1 MLIFGVIIF
10 VTVFVFVVVKEL
22 MSYGKP
28 YSKSLNTESAVEE
41 KVVPKKQ
48 KKAEPQKAKPATK
61 KTKKSKFEYKTY
73 RVPGGYGYLLGGVGG
88 GGAGNYSKQDDDF
101 VLYLIV
107 FCEKTWKFQKEFVSL
122 RRERKRFPPA
132 EMKE

>member
-1 MLIFGVIIF
+1 MVIFGVIIF
-10 VTVFVFVVVKEL
+10 VTVFVVVVGKEL

-28 YSKSLNTESAVEE
+28 YSKSLNTQSAVEE

-48 KKAEPQKAKPATK
+48 KKAEPQKAKPAKK

-88 GGAGNYSKQDDDF
+88 GGAGNYSKQDDEFDEAEYRAYREELAAYDDF
-101 VLYLIV
+101 VA
-107 FCEKTWKFQKEFVSL
+107 SL
-122 RRERKRFPPA
+122 D
-132 EMKE
+132 MDD

>member
-1 MLIFGVIIF
+1 MAILVIIF

-22 MSYGKP
+22 MGYGKP
-28 YSKSLNTESAVEE
+28 YSKSLNTETAVEE

-48 KKAEPQKAKPATK
+48 KKKKEEPQKAEPAAK

-88 GGAGNYSKQDDDF
+88 GGRAGSHSSQDDEFDEAEYRACREELAAYDDF
-101 VLYLIV
+101 VA
-107 FCEKTWKFQKEFVSL
+107 SL
-122 RRERKRFPPA
+122 D
-132 EMKE
+132 MDD

>member
-1 MLIFGVIIF
+1 MVVFGIIL
-10 VTVFVFVVVKEL
+10 VAVVFFVVFKVLISEA
-22 MSYGKP
+22 KP
-28 YSKSLNTESAVEE
+28 YKKPLNTENAVEE
-41 KVVPKKQ
+41 KKVLDNK

-101 VLYLIV
+101 DEAEYRAYREELAAYDD
-107 FCEKTWKFQKEFVSL
+107 FVASL
-122 RRERKRFPPA
+122 D
-132 EMKE
+132 MDD

>member
-1 MLIFGVIIF
+1 MAILVIIF
-10 VTVFVFVVVKEL
+10 VTVFVFAVVKEL

-28 YSKSLNTESAVEE
+28 YSKSMNTESAVEE
-41 KVVPKKQ
+41 KLVPKDK

-88 GGAGNYSKQDDDF
+88 GGKAGSHSSQDDEFDEAEYRAYREELATYDDF
-101 VLYLIV
+101 VA
-107 FCEKTWKFQKEFVSL
+107 SL
-122 RRERKRFPPA
+122 D
-132 EMKE
+132 MDD

>member
-1 MLIFGVIIF
+1 MVIIF

-48 KKAEPQKAKPATK
+48 QKKKAAKK
-61 KTKKSKFEYKTY
+61 EKTESAIMNAARTSSLYNMAS
-73 RVPGGYGYLLGGVGG
+73 GYGAAGVSRDDDEFDE
-88 GGAGNYSKQDDDF
+88 AEYRAYREELAAYDDF
-101 VLYLIV
+101 VA
-107 FCEKTWKFQKEFVSL
+107 SL
-122 RRERKRFPPA
+122 D
-132 EMKE
+132 MDD

>member
-1 MLIFGVIIF
+1 MAILVIIF

-28 YSKSLNTESAVEE
+28 YSKSMNTESAVKE
-41 KVVPKKQ
+41 KVVPKNQ
-48 KKAEPQKAKPATK
+48 KKKKEEPQKAKPAAK

-88 GGAGNYSKQDDDF
+88 GGRAGSHSRQDDEFDEAEYRAYREELAAYDDF
-101 VLYLIV
+101 VA
-107 FCEKTWKFQKEFVSL
+107 SL
-122 RRERKRFPPA
+122 D
-132 EMKE
+132 MDD

>member
-1 MLIFGVIIF
+1 M
-10 VTVFVFVVVKEL
+10 TVFVFVVVKEL

-28 YSKSLNTESAVEE
+28 YSKSLNTQSAVEE

-48 KKAEPQKAKPATK
+48 KKAEPQKAKPAAK

-88 GGAGNYSKQDDDF
+88 GGAENYSKQDDDF
-101 VLYLIV
+101 DEAEYRAYREELAAYDD
-107 FCEKTWKFQKEFVSL
+107 FVASL
-122 RRERKRFPPA
+122 D
-132 EMKE
+132 MDD

>member
-1 MLIFGVIIF
+1 MVIFVITF

-28 YSKSLNTESAVEE
+28 YSKSLNTESAVED

-48 KKAEPQKAKPATK
+48 QQKKKAEPQKAKPATK

-101 VLYLIV
+101 DEAEYRAYREELAAYDD
-107 FCEKTWKFQKEFVSL
+107 FVASL
-122 RRERKRFPPA
+122 D
-132 EMKE
+132 MDD

>member
-1 MLIFGVIIF
+1 MAILVIIF

-28 YSKSLNTESAVEE
+28 YSKSMNTESAVEE
-41 KVVPKKQ
+41 KLVPKDK

-88 GGAGNYSKQDDDF
+88 GGRAGSHSSDDDDF
-101 VLYLIV
+101 DEAEYRAYREELAAYDD
-107 FCEKTWKFQKEFVSL
+107 FVASL
-122 RRERKRFPPA
+122 D
-132 EMKE
+132 MDD